1 MKLHQ
6 SKIIYVVVLTF
17 ALALGIVSYLSLNPS
32 VADAPS
38 RPKLG
43 GDFSIPTAD
52 GVFNLQ
58 DYRNKVVVLYFGY
71 ASCPDVCPTALAL
84 LGNALKK
91 LAPGSS
97 AQIQPV
103 FISLDPK
110 RDTLEK
116 LAVYG
121 KYFYPSMISGTDE
134 KKVIDKIVKQYGALY
149 NYSSQDDSAMGYSV
163 DHTSRLYLIDK
174 QGILIDTIQH
184 NDIQKDISQK
194 MLKLTL

>member
-6 SKIIYVVVLTF
+6 SKIIYIVVLTF
-17 ALALGIVSYLSLNPS
+17 ALALGMVSYLSLNPS

-91 LAPGSS
+91 LPPSS
-97 AQIQPV
+97 STQIQPV
-103 FISLDPK
+103 FISLDPE
-110 RDTLEK
+110 RDTLDK
-116 LAVYG
+116 IALYG

-134 KKVIDKIVKQYGALY
+134 EKVIDKIVRQYGAF
-149 NYSSQDDSAMGYSV
+149 YSYSIQDDSAIGYSV

-174 QGILIDTIQH
+174 KGVLVDTIQH
-184 NDIQKDISQK
+184 NDIQKDVGQK